1 MDDIKVR
8 IAMAKNALNK
18 RKEMLSKIVGKEV
31 RKRIIKTLVCSMAL
45 YGCETWT
52 LRKDEINRLNE
63 GSYLKEGVVV
73 CKHEEKLRSERDGR
87 LVLRTCLKA
96 EN

>member
-8 IAMAKNALNK
+8 IGMANNALNK

-45 YGCETWT
+45 YRCETWT

-63 GSYLKEGVVV
+63 GLYLK
-73 CKHEEKLRSERDGR
+73 GR
-87 LVLRTCLKA
+87 M
-96 EN
+96 